1 MHSAHHFMPDK
12 DCKQASG
19 GVEAAVTRTPG
30 WQLRQPHPPAQTS
43 QRDAPARFARSACCQ
58 SPRSTPQPRCALKM
72 HDRRQALGHRAR
84 PALCAP
90 RAPKTAL
97 PAEQGRPS
105 HCFLGKHIAPPRRH
119 CSKPGG
125 ATGWRFRYNYRAQTA
140 STQRPTCASA
150 FRQRL
155 RSLRCAHCTGAARVQ
170 LCVQLEGAAQTSSSS
185 SCFAQSP
192 RCANQQQL
200 IQQINELPDGPF
212 TGPH

>member
-1 MHSAHHFMPDK
+1 VHSAHHCIPGK
-12 DCKQASG
+12 DCKQASD

-43 QRDAPARFARSACCQ
+43 QRDAPAPFARSACCQ
-58 SPRSTPQPRCALKM
+58 SPCSTQQRGCALEM
-72 HDRRQALGHRAR
+72 HDRRQALGHGAR

-97 PAEQGRPS
+97 PAAQGQPS
-105 HCFLGKHIAPPRRH
+105 HCFLGTHIAPPRRR

-125 ATGWRFRYNYRAQTA
+125 MTGWLFRYNYCARTA
-140 STQRPTCASA
+140 SMQRPTCASA

-170 LCVQLEGAAQTSSSS
+170 LCDKLGGVS
-185 SCFAQSP
+185 
-192 RCANQQQL
+192 
-200 IQQINELPDGPF
+200 
-212 TGPH
+212 